1 MRWVVSALEM
11 GVVAN
16 IVKEFWSS
24 WDDDIVGQKN
34 RSLPQQV
41 AFLERREIASRWLL
55 SRHWLECN
63 VLSC

>member
-11 GVVAN
+11 GVVAD

-24 WDDDIVGQKN
+24 WEDDIVSQKN
-34 RSLPQQV
+34 RALPQQV
-41 AFLERREIASRWLL
+41 AFLERREIASWWLL